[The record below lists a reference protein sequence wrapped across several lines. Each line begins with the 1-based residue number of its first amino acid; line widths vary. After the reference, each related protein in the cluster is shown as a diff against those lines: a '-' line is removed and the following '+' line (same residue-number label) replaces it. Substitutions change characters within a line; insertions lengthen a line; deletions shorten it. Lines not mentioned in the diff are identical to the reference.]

1 MPPFTC
7 IIVDDD
13 EIDRLRIMSLV
24 KKFASIRLLA
34 AFENADD
41 ALLYLEKE
49 SVDILFLDIEMS
61 GTTGIDL
68 RKKAK
73 QVPVCIFVTSYP
85 EHAVESFEL
94 DTLDF
99 IVKPIN
105 LQRFEQTIKRIE
117 EYMLIRQKANLFEST
132 LGGEAIFIKDGHN
145 QIKIHLHDILYL
157 EALKDYTMLVTNDKR
172 HCILLNIGKLL
183 NENKFN
189 NFVRIHRSFA
199 VQKHFVSKISTQHLE
214 LHNQISLPIGR
225 SFKENITSLI

>member
-49 SVDILFLDIEMS
+49 SVDILFLDIEMA
-61 GTTGIDL
+61 GTSGIDL

-117 EYMLIRQKANLFEST
+117 EYMLVKQKANLFEST

-183 NENKFN
+183 NENRFN

>member
-49 SVDILFLDIEMS
+49 SVDILFLDIEMA
-61 GTTGIDL
+61 GTSGIDL

-117 EYMLIRQKANLFEST
+117 EYMQIRQKANLFEST

>member
-49 SVDILFLDIEMS
+49 SVDILFLDIEMA
-61 GTTGIDL
+61 GTSGIDL

-117 EYMLIRQKANLFEST
+117 EYMLVKQKANLFEST

>member
-105 LQRFEQTIKRIE
+105 LHRFEQTIKRIE
-117 EYMLIRQKANLFEST
+117 EYMQIRQKANLFEST

>member
-117 EYMLIRQKANLFEST
+117 EYMLVKQKANLFEST

-199 VQKHFVSKISTQHLE
+199 VQKHVVSKISTQHLE

>member
-117 EYMLIRQKANLFEST
+117 EYMQIRQKANLFEST

-157 EALKDYTMLVTNDKR
+157 E
-172 HCILLNIGKLL
+172 
-183 NENKFN
+183 
-189 NFVRIHRSFA
+189 NF
-199 VQKHFVSKISTQHLE
+199 
-214 LHNQISLPIGR
+214 
-225 SFKENITSLI
+225 

>member
-117 EYMLIRQKANLFEST
+117 EYMLVKQKANLFEST

>member
-1 MPPFTC
+1 M
-7 IIVDDD
+7 
-13 EIDRLRIMSLV
+13 
-24 KKFASIRLLA
+24 
-34 AFENADD
+34 
-41 ALLYLEKE
+41 
-49 SVDILFLDIEMS
+49 DILFLDIEMS

-105 LQRFEQTIKRIE
+105 LHRFEQTIKRIE
-117 EYMLIRQKANLFEST
+117 EYMLVKQKANLFEST

-199 VQKHFVSKISTQHLE
+199 VQKHVVSKISTQHLE

>member
-105 LQRFEQTIKRIE
+105 LHRFEQTIKRIE
-117 EYMLIRQKANLFEST
+117 EYMLVKQKANLFEST

-199 VQKHFVSKISTQHLE
+199 VQKHVVSKISTQHLE